1 VVEADSVALAERM
14 LSQPVDRILLDNLS
28 PEQVTEIV
36 ALRAKMGT
44 KVDLEASGGVT
55 EKTALALA
63 KAGVEWIS
71 VGGITHSAR
80 AMDFSL
86 DIQPKRI

>member
-1 VVEADSVALAERM
+1 VALAERL

-28 PEQVTEIV
+28 PMQVTEVV
-36 ALRAKMGT
+36 ALRAKMGA
-44 KVDLEASGGVT
+44 KIDLEASGGVT
-55 EKTALALA
+55 EERALALA
-63 KAGVEWIS
+63 KSGVEWIS

-86 DIQPKRI
+86 DIQPTRI

>member
-1 VVEADSVALAERM
+1 LAEKL
-14 LSQPVDRILLDNLS
+14 LSQPIDRILLDNLS
-28 PEQVTEIV
+28 PEQVTEVV
-36 ALRAKMGT
+36 ALRAKMGA

-55 EKTALALA
+55 EGRALALA

-86 DIQPKRI
+86 DIQRKQI

>member
-1 VVEADSVALAERM
+1 V
-14 LSQPVDRILLDNLS
+14 
-28 PEQVTEIV
+28 V
-36 ALRAKMGT
+36 ALRAKKGA

-55 EKTALALA
+55 EVRALALA

-71 VGGITHSAR
+71 IGGITHSAR

-86 DIQPKRI
+86 DIQPSRI

>member
-1 VVEADSVALAERM
+1 
-14 LSQPVDRILLDNLS
+14 
-28 PEQVTEIV
+28 
-36 ALRAKMGT
+36 MGA

-55 EKTALALA
+55 EERALALA